1 MSKVWLITGSS
12 RGLGRALAEAVLAS
26 GDQVVATARDVAAL
40 DGLGGEHFPLDVT
53 DAEAARG
60 AVAFAV
66 ERFGRLDVVVNN
78 AGYADAGSFEEMAPD
93 VFDAQMRTNFYGV
106 VNVTRAALPVM
117 RRQRS
122 GRIIQVSTAGG
133 RTAHPGLSAYHAS
146 KFAIEGLSETVA
158 KEVAP
163 FGVKVTIAE
172 PGGMRT
178 DWAGSS
184 MRIYDFD
191 PDYAPSIGEM
201 VKHYGDG
208 GASFAGDPAK
218 FARALIELASMEDPP
233 LRIPFGSDT
242 VKILR
247 AAAEA
252 DIASIDRRRELSEST
267 DADDAVPFDMTT
279 LPGMQRRA

>member
-1 MSKVWLITGSS
+1 MIWLITGSS
-12 RGLGRALAEAVLAS
+12 RGLGRALAEAVLES
-26 GDQVVATARDVAAL
+26 GDDVVATARDVDSL
-40 DGLGGEHFPLDVT
+40 EGLGGEHVALDVT
-53 DAEAARG
+53 DPEAARA
-60 AVAFAV
+60 AVDFAV
-66 ERFGRLDVVVNN
+66 RRFGRLDIVVNN
-78 AGYADAGSFEEMAPD
+78 AGYADAGSFEEMAPE
-93 VFDAQMRTNFYGV
+93 VFDAQMATNFGGV
-106 VNVTRAALPVM
+106 VNVTRAVLGVM

-133 RTAHPGLSAYHAS
+133 RTGHPGLSAYHAS
-146 KFAIEGLSETVA
+146 KFALEGLSEAVA

-178 DWAGSS
+178 EWAGSS

-201 VKHYGDG
+201 VKHYDDG
-208 GASFAGDPAK
+208 GASFAGDPRK
-218 FARALIELASMEDPP
+218 FARAIIELAHMDDPP

-247 AAAEA
+247 AAAEQ
-252 DIASIDRRRELSEST
+252 DIASIDRWRELSEST
-267 DADDAVPFDMTT
+267 DADDAVAFDMAK
-279 LPGMQRRA
+279 LPGL

>member
-1 MSKVWLITGSS
+1 MIWLITGSS
-12 RGLGRALAEAVLAS
+12 RGLGRALAEAVLEN
-26 GDQVVATARDVAAL
+26 GDDVVATARDVDSL
-40 DGLGGEHFPLDVT
+40 EGLGGEHVALDVT
-53 DAEAARG
+53 DPEAARA
-60 AVAFAV
+60 AVDFAV
-66 ERFGRLDVVVNN
+66 RRFGRLDVVVNN
-78 AGYADAGSFEEMAPD
+78 AGYADAGSFEEMAPE
-93 VFDAQMRTNFYGV
+93 VFDAQMATNFGGV
-106 VNVTRAALPVM
+106 VNVTRAVLRVM

-133 RTAHPGLSAYHAS
+133 RTGHPGLSAYHAS
-146 KFAIEGLSETVA
+146 KFALEGLSETVA

-178 DWAGSS
+178 EWAGSS

-201 VKHYGDG
+201 VKHYDDG
-208 GASFAGDPAK
+208 GASFAGDPRK
-218 FARALIELASMEDPP
+218 FARAIIELAHMDDPP

-247 AAAEA
+247 AAAEQ
-252 DIASIDRRRELSEST
+252 DIASIDRWRELSEST
-267 DADDAVPFDMTT
+267 DADDAVAFDMAT
-279 LPGMQRRA
+279 LPGL